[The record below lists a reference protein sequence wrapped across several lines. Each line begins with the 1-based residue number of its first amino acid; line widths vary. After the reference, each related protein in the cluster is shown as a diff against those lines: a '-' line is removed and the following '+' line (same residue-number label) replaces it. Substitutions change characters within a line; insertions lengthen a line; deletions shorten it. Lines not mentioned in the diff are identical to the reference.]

1 MIGSRPTNNR
11 ARLAAVGCLSLL
23 LAACAGASTAPTGV
37 SATSATLSATVSCDG
52 NSSSNPC
59 LAWFQWWA
67 DASNPTIQSSRNT
80 PIGPVSSAASNV
92 AVTQSVSGLTP
103 GALYHY
109 ELCGQGDQNITSP
122 ICVGPNWN
130 HGNNPPGSA
139 PTAIDATSNFRTAN
153 PGANPATN
161 ATVDFGRVASSG
173 ETNGV
178 IYERDGGQG
187 VQFSTNP
194 SRSLWI
200 FGDTLVTRSGSTVAF
215 LAGSVGAIATGTPG
229 QPAASLT
236 EVQSPL
242 SSQSSNGAFQF
253 LGPPQALPNC
263 TVANLNAKFPS
274 DGITSASPNRYNTGA
289 VAREPASSR
298 IVMLYEDVCLGFNAK
313 GLDKWIIEAEGI
325 AEYDPISNVFP
336 LRPTPLSAPG
346 GTFNQTTD
354 ALPTGLASSRL
365 AFVGAVFFT
374 DGSLYLYSAD
384 GGFGTSS
391 PANEYVARIDTAHWT
406 NGAAYRWCVLSGGTC
421 AWTSDFASATPVTTV
436 NPFGVAETSFA
447 DFSSQASVCAS
458 NATTCYVILSQAFG
472 IFQVLASPTPWGPF
486 RAGPA
491 GQVPDSCVPGALGC
505 YSVDLRPELSTS
517 SQLVYSWFS
526 SDDTTVDYGHPRL
539 GVMPW
544 STPV

>member
-1 MIGSRPTNNR
+1 MTGSSPTKSR
-11 ARLAAVGCLSLL
+11 ARLAAAACLSVL
-23 LAACAGASTAPTGV
+23 LAACAGASTPPTGV
-37 SATSATLSATVSCDG
+37 SATSATLNATVSCDG

-59 LAWFQWWA
+59 TAWFQWWA
-67 DASNPTIQSSRNT
+67 DASNPTIQSSRST

-92 AVTQSVSGLTP
+92 AVTQSVSGLAP
-103 GALYHY
+103 GTLYHY

-130 HGNNPPGSA
+130 HGTNPPGSA

-161 ATVDFGRVASSG
+161 ATTDFGRVTSSG

-200 FGDTLVTRSGSTVAF
+200 FGDTLVTKSGSTVAF
-215 LAGSVGAIATGTPG
+215 LAGSVGAIATNTPG
-229 QPAASLT
+229 QPSASLT

-242 SSQSSNGAFQF
+242 ASQSSNGAFQF
-253 LGPPQALPNC
+253 LGPQQALPNC
-263 TVANLNAKFPS
+263 TVANLNTEFPS
-274 DGITSASPNRYNTGA
+274 DGITSASPNRYNTGV
-289 VAREPASSR
+289 VAREPGSSR
-298 IVMLYEDVCLGFNAK
+298 IVMLYEDVCLGFNAR
-313 GLDKWIIEAEGI
+313 GLDKWIIEVEGI
-325 AEYDPISNVFP
+325 VEYDPINNVFP

-346 GTFNQTTD
+346 GMFNHTGDT
-354 ALPTGLASSRL
+354 LPTGLASSRL
-365 AFVGAVFFT
+365 AFGGAVFFT
-374 DGSLYLYSAD
+374 DGNLYLYSAD
-384 GGFGTSS
+384 GGFGTGS
-391 PANEYVARIDTAHWT
+391 PASEYVARIDPAHWT
-406 NGAAYRWCVLSGGTC
+406 NGAAYRWCVLSGGSCT
-421 AWTSDFASATPVTTV
+421 WTSNYASASPVTTV

-447 DFSSQASVCAS
+447 DFSSQAGVCAS
-458 NATTCYVILSQAFG
+458 NATTCYLILSQAFG
-472 IFQVLASPTPWGPF
+472 SFQVLASTTPWGPF

-505 YSVDLRPELSTS
+505 YSVNLRPELSTS

-526 SDDTTVDYGHPRL
+526 SDDTTVNYGHPRL